1 MSDSES
7 DAESFDASIW
17 EELELQMNQI
27 LQCNEEALS
36 SLHRVH
42 DILEST
48 IMIRYQDREQELEAV
63 IDEIDASSANVTAFW
78 SSLRQRLEEGQLV

>member
-1 MSDSES
+1 MSDSDS
-7 DAESFDASIW
+7 DAESWDASIW

-27 LQCNEEALS
+27 LQSNEEALS

-48 IMIRYQDREQELEAV
+48 ITITHQGREQELEAA
-63 IDEIDASSANVTAFW
+63 IDDIYESSDDITTFW
-78 SSLRQRLEEGQLV
+78 STLLQRLEEGQLV

>member
-48 IMIRYQDREQELEAV
+48 IMIQYQDREQELEAV

-78 SSLRQRLEEGQLV
+78 SSLLQRLEEGQLV